1 MQMTSWLTPAP
12 ALTGVLVGALFA
24 PLAATRFG
32 WQTSRREA
40 YDRAIS
46 AVRVA
51 QLAAKYPRTVNLVEI
66 GDTDE
71 ARTYL
76 RELPIKGFEYYRQ
89 AIQEMRSALATLEPY
104 LIPEWDDD
112 QWQTSDSTYAA
123 LLVQLKKARRKTLIF
138 YWGSERRLER

>member
-1 MQMTSWLTPAP
+1 MQMTSWLAP
-12 ALTGVLVGALFA
+12 VLALAGVLVGALFA

-40 YDRAIS
+40 FDRAIS

-71 ARTYL
+71 ARAYL
-76 RELPIKGFEYYRQ
+76 RELPVKGFEYYRQ
-89 AIQEMRSALATLEPY
+89 AIQEMRSALAALEPY

-112 QWQTSDSTYAA
+112 QWQTRDATYIT
-123 LLVQLKKARRKTLIF
+123 LLIQLKQARRKTLIF
-138 YWGSERRLER
+138 YWGSERRVER